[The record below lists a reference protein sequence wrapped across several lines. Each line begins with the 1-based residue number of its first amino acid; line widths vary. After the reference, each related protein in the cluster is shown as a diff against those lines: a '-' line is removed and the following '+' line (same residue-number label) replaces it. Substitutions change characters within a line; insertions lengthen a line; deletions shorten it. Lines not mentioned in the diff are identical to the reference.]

1 MFPVEESTARS
12 NVFVVAAAPHEKT
25 VATDGPG
32 PISVGGHDHSDAA
45 MSGAEYV
52 TMALSPWVTE
62 PISGVPKVGLVVKLI
77 GTVDAAA
84 ISRSVENGGT
94 TNCGMVA
101 SWATSSGRVPEVLV
115 ALVSDSTLSW
125 SRRGSTE

>member
-1 MFPVEESTARS
+1 MFPVEEPTARS
-12 NVFVVAAAPHEKT
+12 NVFVVATAPHEKP

-32 PISVGGHDHSDAA
+32 PISVGGHDQTDAA

-52 TMALSPWVTE
+52 TMALSPSVTE
-62 PISGVPKVGLVVKLI
+62 PISGVPKLGLVVKLI

-101 SWATSSGRVPEVLV
+101 RLDASSGRTPEVSVMLF
-115 ALVSDSTLSW
+115 SDSTLSW
-125 SRRGSTE
+125 LRRGSTE